1 MAIYC
6 GFFNSNNQDR
16 LYSAEDMTKPYEL
29 LVSNGVFATPQGTPS
44 NYLQVYATA
53 PASMNVTVKAGRG
66 IFFDKW
72 FINDADL
79 TLTVDAP
86 NPTLP
91 RIDSV
96 VARVDKSSAVRA
108 GSIIIKKGT
117 PASSPVAPTLENGAN
132 GAKEYRLAN
141 ILVGANVVSLTQAK
155 ITDTRGGSECGWVT
169 SLVQQVDT
177 STLYIQWQTAFD
189 EWFRDVKETLSTA
202 TLIRSYNSHYK
213 TTGAAE
219 TVIPIQIIQYNRNLD
234 ILQVYINGLM
244 LIKDVE
250 YTVNDNSQITLTDDV
265 ARGTDIA
272 FVVYK
277 SIDGSD
283 AETVVSQ
290 VNALQNLV
298 NVIKI
303 TDNTGTVKLR
313 AESGEDVL
321 AKFIAG
327 GRGFHTMYSATGAIN
342 SPASGAFRYF
352 GHLTTSTA
360 GAEIAWIFGMQTDGS
375 VYSNYC
381 YSGTWRGWRPLYEK
395 SPAALWIGQQFMN
408 AASTVYPSKPLSE
421 CAHGW
426 VLVWSDYDDDTKEKN
441 NYNAVT
447 FCVPKKN
454 ASGNNWNGSSFMCML
469 PVIVREDGTFDFTC
483 KQVYIYDDHITG
495 FASNATGTLNRGV
508 ILSAVYE
515 Y

>member
-6 GFFNSNNQDR
+6 GFFNSQNQDR
-16 LYSAEDMTKPYEL
+16 RYSAEDMTKPYEL
-29 LVSNGVFATPQGTPS
+29 LVSNGVFATQQGTPS
-44 NYLQVYATA
+44 NYLQVYATT

-79 TLTVDAP
+79 TLTVDAS

-91 RIDSV
+91 RIDSIV
-96 VARVDKSSAVRA
+96 VRVDKTTAVRA

-117 PASSPVAPTLENGAN
+117 ASSSPVAPAIENGSS
-132 GAKEYRLAN
+132 GVKEYRLAN
-141 ILVGANVVSLTQAK
+141 IRIDANAVSISQSK
-155 ITDTRGGSECGWVT
+155 ITDMRGSSDCGWVT

-177 STLYIQWQTAFD
+177 STLYVQWQDAFD

-202 TLIRSYNSHYK
+202 TLIRSYNSNYK

-219 TVIPIQIIQYNRNLD
+219 TVIPIQIPQFNQNLD

-244 LIKDVE
+244 LIKGVE
-250 YTVNDNSQITLTDDV
+250 YTIDDNTQITLTDDV
-265 ARGTDIA
+265 ARGTTVA

-283 AETVVSQ
+283 AETVVSLVTTLQ
-290 VNALQNLV
+290 TTLNAT
-298 NVIKI
+298 KI

-327 GRGFHTMYSATGAIN
+327 GRGFHTMYSATGALN
-342 SPASGAFRYF
+342 TPASGAFRYF
-352 GHLTTSTA
+352 GHITTSTA
-360 GAEIAWIFGMQTDGS
+360 GAEIAYIFGMQTDGS
-375 VYSNYC
+375 VWSNYC

-395 SPAALWIGQQFMN
+395 SPSALWMGESFMN
-408 AASTVYPSKPLSE
+408 ASATIYPSKQLSD

-483 KQVYIYDDHITG
+483 KQVYVYNDHITG

>member
-6 GFFNSNNQDR
+6 GFFNSVNSDR
-16 LYSAEDMTKPYEL
+16 LYSAEDMNKPYEL
-29 LVSNGVFATPQGTPS
+29 LVSNGVFATQQGTPS
-44 NYLQVYATA
+44 NYLQVYATT
-53 PASMNVTVKAGRG
+53 PASMSVVIKAGRG

-72 FINDADL
+72 FINDADMSL
-79 TLTVDAP
+79 TLDAA
-86 NPTLP
+86 NPTLS

-96 VARVDKSSAVRA
+96 VVRIDTTTSGRV
-108 GSIIIKKGT
+108 GSIALKKGT
-117 PASSPVAPTLENGAN
+117 PSSSPVAPAILDGTTGV
-132 GAKEYRLAN
+132 KEYRLAN
-141 ILVGANVVSLTQAK
+141 ILISPAAVSISQAS
-155 ITDTRGGSECGWVT
+155 ITDTRGTADCGWVT

-189 EWFRDVKETLSTA
+189 EWFREIKETLATN
-202 TLIRSYNSHYK
+202 TLIRSYDSHY
-213 TTGAAE
+213 TTATQGE
-219 TVIPIQIIQYNRNLD
+219 TVIPINIPQFNRNLD

-244 LIKDVE
+244 LIKGVE
-250 YTVNDNSQITLTDDV
+250 YTINSDSQITLTDDV
-265 ARGTDIA
+265 DRGTIIA

-298 NVIKI
+298 NVTKI

-313 AESGEDVL
+313 AESGENVL

-327 GRGFHTMYSATGAIN
+327 GRGFHTMYSATGALN

-352 GHLTTSTA
+352 GHVTTSTA
-360 GAEIAWIFGMQTDGS
+360 GSEIAWIYGMQTDGS

-395 SPAALWIGQQFMN
+395 SPAALWVGSSFMN
-408 AASTVYPSKPLSE
+408 AAATIYPSKPLSD

-454 ASGNNWNGSSFMCML
+454 ASGNNWNGSSFMCLL

-483 KQVYIYDDHITG
+483 KQIYIYDDRIVG

-508 ILSAVYE
+508 ILSAIYE